1 MRHRIKIRNF
11 QDILR
16 YLKNFWRYLKNFW
29 RYLELFSTISRKI
42 FRPNLGI
49 VVSEPMYIRL
59 GVRVRVLI
67 LVQLG
72 FTSSRPPK
80 YEVRMSLQ

>member
-16 YLKNFWRYLKNFW
+16 YLKIFW
-29 RYLELFSTISRKI
+29 RYLELFSRISRKI

-59 GVRVRVLI
+59 GVRVRVLT

-72 FTSSRPPK
+72 FTSTHPPK